1 MNVLDSS
8 AWLECFAGGA
18 NARHFLP
25 TLENPIALLVPAVV
39 HYEVFKRL
47 LQQRS
52 KEDALKAVAQM
63 QEATLVPL
71 DIELALLAADL
82 SLAHRLPLADSMIL
96 ATARAHDAV
105 LWTQDADFAEL
116 DNVRYFPKAGGAGP
130 APA

>member
-8 AWLECFAGGA
+8 AWLECFARGT

-25 TLENPIALLVPAVV
+25 LLENPTALLVPAVV

-63 QEATLVPL
+63 LEAALVPL
-71 DIELALLAADL
+71 DSELALLAADL
-82 SLAHRLPLADSMIL
+82 SLAHRLPMADSMIL

-105 LWTQDADFAEL
+105 LWTQDADFAGL
-116 DNVRYFPKAGGAGP
+116 DNVRYFSKAA
-130 APA
+130 